1 MTESDSEKLQKL
13 RTPSNKKN
21 KDKKKLLF
29 APVNEFLPN
38 MGSNRK
44 SPKIEN
50 FSKLVFDLP
59 NK

>member
-21 KDKKKLLF
+21 KDKKKLLL

-38 MGSNRK
+38 MGSNSK

>member
-21 KDKKKLLF
+21 KDKKMLLL

-50 FSKLVFDLP
+50 FSKLVFDV
-59 NK
+59 